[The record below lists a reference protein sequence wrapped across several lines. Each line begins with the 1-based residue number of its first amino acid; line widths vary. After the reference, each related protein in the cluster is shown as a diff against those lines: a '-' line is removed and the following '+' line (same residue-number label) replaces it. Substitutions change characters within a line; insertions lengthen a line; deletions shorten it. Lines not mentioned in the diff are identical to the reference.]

1 MVVRNPLSI
10 PHLSSCIEVEYDL
23 YICMR
28 LPQMFC
34 IGRSL
39 FLTPTHTHTHTHTD
53 SGIFKSSEKAGEAVD
68 YGMDFPQSLWPGLNF
83 NSLTGSYW

>member
-1 MVVRNPLSI
+1 MVVQDPL

-23 YICMR
+23 YEIAADV
-28 LPQMFC
+28 LYWPF
-34 IGRSL
+34 
-39 FLTPTHTHTHTHTD
+39 FVFYTHTHTD